1 MPPASMPPNTPRM
14 ELSRKYESS
23 RPMPR
28 DTTVQV
34 SDSSG
39 IIASTK
45 APMIS
50 TRIVRSVRRRRRSVA
65 WSASRSD
72 APAGVG
78 AVGVGVV
85 VMSVRPREVLAPRD
99 DRAGGHVHG
108 QGDDEQGQAGGDQR
122 RDAGLVRLRELRRDV
137 GGDRLLLA
145 GGEQLE
151 RVEEPGRQDH
161 QDGHRLAERA
171 AQAE

>member
-39 IIASTK
+39 IIASTN
-45 APMIS
+45 AALIS
-50 TRIVRSVRRRRRSVA
+50 TRIVTSVRRRRRSVA
-65 WSASRSD
+65 CSASRRD
-72 APAGVG
+72 APAGLV
-78 AVGVGVV
+78 VVGVV

-108 QGDDEQGQAGGDQR
+108 QGDDEQGETGRDQR
-122 RDAGLVRLRELRRDV
+122 GDAGLVRLREL
-137 GGDRLLLA
+137 
-145 GGEQLE
+145 
-151 RVEEPGRQDH
+151 
-161 QDGHRLAERA
+161 
-171 AQAE
+171 